1 MWSGQ
6 QDNQDPHQEGELPLQ
21 DPHQERELPVKD
33 PHQERELPV
42 QTGPEERELPVEPVQ
57 WPVRGAR
64 REEQN
69 SAQAVQQV
77 QPEEAAVGL
86 QEGVSLPGRPGRLHG
101 QQERLAEQSQG
112 RRQEWRGED
121 EGQGTGEEQGEQVSP
136 GARVQQEVSRG
147 EVGIMRVS
155 VCVSR
160 SRSKSVT
167 GR

>member
-1 MWSGQ
+1 MLS
-6 QDNQDPHQEGELPLQ
+6 DSECYN
-21 DPHQERELPVKD
+21 
-33 PHQERELPV
+33 
-42 QTGPEERELPVEPVQ
+42 T
-57 WPVRGAR
+57 
-64 REEQN
+64 
-69 SAQAVQQV
+69 S
-77 QPEEAAVGL
+77 
-86 QEGVSLPGRPGRLHG
+86 S
-101 QQERLAEQSQG
+101 G
-112 RRQEWRGED
+112 RRVHLTTWGED